1 MSKRYFAVNGKC
13 IRWSCSHPLFAEE
26 TGALE
31 GGRQVHPEQP
41 DDAEGSGERS
51 RDVTLHAPLD
61 LVSIVWSGIQIM
73 MRKRQP
79 RTSSS
84 KAIYNAK
91 QITTSYIN
99 VSLKQHFFDFPRIEW
114 RGTSG
119 FTRRQRS
126 VIRQVARAS
135 EASELMGTSSEGGG
149 DEVSFCFF

>member
-1 MSKRYFAVNGKC
+1 MILLCFRMSKRYFAVNGKC

-31 GGRQVHPEQP
+31 GCRQVHPEQP

-73 MRKRQP
+73 LRKRQP

-84 KAIYNAK
+84 KAIYHAK
-91 QITTSYIN
+91 QMI
-99 VSLKQHFFDFPRIEW
+99 LHRI
-114 RGTSG
+114 S
-119 FTRRQRS
+119 
-126 VIRQVARAS
+126 
-135 EASELMGTSSEGGG
+135 MYH
-149 DEVSFCFF
+149 